1 MEILVVTLA
10 VCAILGISYVFFSK
24 DVKKRK
30 VVECEKNLSLRNFYK
45 QEIMRIETLRLE
57 GIGND
62 GNSDFEFGQAVR
74 KINLPNDTRVQIY
87 D

>member
-1 MEILVVTLA
+1 MVVLVVTL
-10 VCAILGISYVFFSK
+10 VICTILGISYVFFSK
-24 DVKKRK
+24 AAKKRK
-30 VVECEKNLSLRNFYK
+30 VVECERNALLHNFYK
-45 QEIMRIETLRLE
+45 QEMMHIGTLRLE

-74 KINLPNDTRVQIY
+74 KINLSNDTRVQIY

>member
-1 MEILVVTLA
+1 
-10 VCAILGISYVFFSK
+10 
-24 DVKKRK
+24 
-30 VVECEKNLSLRNFYK
+30 
-45 QEIMRIETLRLE
+45 MRIATLRLE